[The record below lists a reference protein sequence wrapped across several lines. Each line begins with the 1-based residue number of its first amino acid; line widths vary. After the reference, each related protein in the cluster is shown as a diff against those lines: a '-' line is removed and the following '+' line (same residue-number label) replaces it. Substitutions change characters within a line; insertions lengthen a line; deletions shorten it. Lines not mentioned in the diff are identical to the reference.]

1 MPVLRD
7 LAVSQYFATVEDPRI
22 DRTKDHAL
30 LDIIIITLCAV
41 ICGAESW
48 VAVEEF
54 GTTKR
59 AWLETF
65 LDLPHGIPSHDTFGR
80 VFARID
86 PQQFQHSFMQWVRAL
101 QQVRGDLI
109 AIDGKTHRG
118 THDRPNGKAALHLV
132 SAWAAE
138 NRLVLGQVAVDD
150 KSNEITAIPILLDLL
165 DLEGCTVTIDAM
177 GCQTEIADQI
187 VRRGGNY
194 VLALKGN
201 QPTLY
206 DDIQALFADARAAQQ
221 AEYGITSATETV
233 MGHGRVETRTAYVIS
248 DPTVIAYLNEGQRWR
263 DLASVA
269 LIEAQRTVNGTTTI
283 EQRYYLL
290 NQRLAAA
297 TVNDLVRTHWGIENQ
312 VHWVLDVV
320 FHEDASR
327 IRNGHAP
334 QNMAVIR
341 HMALN
346 LLRQEPSKGSLKA
359 KRFRAALDDAY
370 LARVLGC

>member
-1 MPVLRD
+1 M
-7 LAVSQYFATVEDPRI
+7 
-22 DRTKDHAL
+22 
-30 LDIIIITLCAV
+30 CAV

-65 LDLPHGIPSHDTFGR
+65 LDLPHGIRSHDTFGR

-165 DLEGCTVTIDAM
+165 DLDGCTVTIDAM

-187 VRRGGNY
+187 VQRGGNY

-206 DDIQALFADARAAQQ
+206 DDVQALFTDARAAQQ

-327 IRNGHAP
+327 IRKGYAP
-334 QNMAVIR
+334 QNMAVVR

-359 KRFRAALDDAY
+359 KRFRAALDGAY

>member
-187 VRRGGNY
+187 VQRGGNY

-206 DDIQALFADARAAQQ
+206 DDVQALFADARAAQQ

-248 DPTVIAYLNEGQRWR
+248 DPAVIAYLNEGQRWR

-346 LLRQEPSKGSLKA
+346 LLRQEPSKGSLKS
-359 KRFRAALDDAY
+359 KRFRAALDGAY

>member
-86 PQQFQHSFMQWVRAL
+86 PQQFQYSFMQWVRAL
-101 QQVRGDLI
+101 QQVHGDLI

-165 DLEGCTVTIDAM
+165 DLKGCTVTIDAM

-187 VRRGGNY
+187 VQRGGNY

-206 DDIQALFADARAAQQ
+206 DDVQALFADARAAQQ
-221 AEYGITSATETV
+221 AEYGRTSATETV

-248 DPTVIAYLNEGQRWR
+248 DPAVIAYLNEGQRWR

-290 NQRLAAA
+290 NQHLAAA
-297 TVNDLVRTHWGIENQ
+297 IVNDLVRTHWGIENQ

>member
-1 MPVLRD
+1 
-7 LAVSQYFATVEDPRI
+7 
-22 DRTKDHAL
+22 
-30 LDIIIITLCAV
+30 
-41 ICGAESW
+41 
-48 VAVEEF
+48 
-54 GTTKR
+54 
-59 AWLETF
+59 
-65 LDLPHGIPSHDTFGR
+65 
-80 VFARID
+80 
-86 PQQFQHSFMQWVRAL
+86 
-101 QQVRGDLI
+101 
-109 AIDGKTHRG
+109 
-118 THDRPNGKAALHLV
+118 
-132 SAWAAE
+132 
-138 NRLVLGQVAVDD
+138 
-150 KSNEITAIPILLDLL
+150 
-165 DLEGCTVTIDAM
+165 
-177 GCQTEIADQI
+177 
-187 VRRGGNY
+187 
-194 VLALKGN
+194 
-201 QPTLY
+201 
-206 DDIQALFADARAAQQ
+206 
-221 AEYGITSATETV
+221 

-248 DPTVIAYLNEGQRWR
+248 NPEVVAYLNEGQRWR

-334 QNMAVIR
+334 QNMAVVR

-346 LLRQEPSKGSLKA
+346 FLRQEPSKGSLKS

>member
-86 PQQFQHSFMQWVRAL
+86 PQQFQYSFMQWVRAL
-101 QQVRGDLI
+101 QQVHGDLI

-165 DLEGCTVTIDAM
+165 DLKGCTVTIDAM

-194 VLALKGN
+194 VLALRGN

-248 DPTVIAYLNEGQRWR
+248 DPAVIAYLNEGQRWR

-346 LLRQEPSKGSLKA
+346 LLRQEPSKGSLKS
-359 KRFRAALDDAY
+359 KRFRAALDGAY

>member
-1 MPVLRD
+1 MPLLRD

-30 LDIIIITLCAV
+30 LDMMVITLCAV
-41 ICGAESW
+41 ICGADGW

-54 GTTKR
+54 GKTKR

-65 LDLPHGIPSHDTFGR
+65 LELPNGIPSHDTFGR

-86 PQQFQHSFMQWVRAL
+86 PEQFQHSFMQWVQAL

-109 AIDGKTHRG
+109 AIDGKTHRR
-118 THDRPNGKAALHLV
+118 THDRSNGQAALHLV
-132 SAWAAE
+132 SAWAAA

-150 KSNEITAIPILLDLL
+150 KSNEITAIPMLLALLDL
-165 DLEGCTVTIDAM
+165 DGCTVTIDAM
-177 GCQTEIADQI
+177 GCQTAIADQI

-194 VLALKGN
+194 VLALKAN
-201 QPTLY
+201 QPTLFA
-206 DDIQALFADARAAQQ
+206 DVAALFADARAAQQ
-221 AEYGITSATETV
+221 PEYGLTSATETV
-233 MGHGRVETRTAYVIS
+233 VGHGRIETRTAYVIS
-248 DPTVIAYLNEGQRWR
+248 DPAVIAYLNEGQRWR

-269 LIEAQRTVNGTTTI
+269 LIEAQRTVHGTTTV

-290 NQRLAAA
+290 NQRLAAT
-297 TVNDLVRTHWGIENQ
+297 TVNDLVRSHWGIENQ

-327 IRNGHAP
+327 IRSGNAP
-334 QNMAVIR
+334 QNMAVVR

-346 LLRQEPSKGSLKA
+346 LLRQEPSKRSLNM
-359 KRFRAALDDAY
+359 KRFRAALDDGY
-370 LARVLGC
+370 LAQVLGL

>member
-1 MPVLRD
+1 M
-7 LAVSQYFATVEDPRI
+7 
-22 DRTKDHAL
+22 
-30 LDIIIITLCAV
+30 LD
-41 ICGAESW
+41 
-48 VAVEEF
+48 
-54 GTTKR
+54 
-59 AWLETF
+59 
-65 LDLPHGIPSHDTFGR
+65 
-80 VFARID
+80 
-86 PQQFQHSFMQWVRAL
+86 
-101 QQVRGDLI
+101 
-109 AIDGKTHRG
+109 
-118 THDRPNGKAALHLV
+118 
-132 SAWAAE
+132 
-138 NRLVLGQVAVDD
+138 QVAVDD

-165 DLEGCTVTIDAM
+165 DLDGCTITIDAM

-187 VRRGGNY
+187 VQRGGNY

-206 DDIQALFADARAAQQ
+206 DDVQALFADARAAQQ

-297 TVNDLVRTHWGIENQ
+297 TVNDLVRTHRGIENQ

-320 FHEDASR
+320 FMKMPAAFARGTRPRIWQWYAIWPLISCVRTRARAASKPSASALRLMMPTLLGCWDAKMQLPWISTRRPRRATDASR
-327 IRNGHAP
+327 YARWRAP
-334 QNMAVIR
+334 PAIVQPWVGLVRPNCSAAPVNAPCR
-341 HMALN
+341 RPTNA
-346 LLRQEPSKGSLKA
+346 PSP
-359 KRFRAALDDAY
+359 
-370 LARVLGC
+370 

>member
-86 PQQFQHSFMQWVRAL
+86 PQQFQHSFMQWVWAL

-165 DLEGCTVTIDAM
+165 DLKGCTVTIDAM

-187 VRRGGNY
+187 VQRGGNY

-206 DDIQALFADARAAQQ
+206 DDVQALFADARVAQQ

-248 DPTVIAYLNEGQRWR
+248 DPAVIAYLNEGQRWR

-346 LLRQEPSKGSLKA
+346 LLRQEPSKGSLKS